1 MEINSTTQFDKAYQS
16 LNAMQR
22 KAVDTIYGPLMVI
35 AGPGTGKTQLL
46 STRVGQILKMT
57 DMQPHN
63 ILCITFTNSGVA
75 AMKKRLVELIGPQ
88 GHDIEVYTFHSF
100 AEKITQR
107 YKRTNE
113 LDTYEFHEDLD
124 KKILIRSLLEKIDFN
139 TPLKKGITSVDT
151 TIKFLINFF
160 NQIKKEKYDI
170 HELLYQYEEEKA
182 TRIDDAEFRYKK
194 KYKEFQAGDLRQAKW
209 DEFCAKLDKHIQACH
224 LFREYQVI
232 IEEKKL
238 IDFDDLI
245 LNAIRLL
252 QENDDLRFDFM
263 EQYQFI
269 MIDEFQDTNGAQ
281 LELINELCVETDEP
295 NIMVVGDEDQS
306 IFRFQGANVF
316 NIHNFHERY
325 LAHYSTD
332 EQLEKI
338 IVLESNYRST
348 PFILEASRILI
359 QNNTERITHIVEGK
373 TINKRLVA
381 SNEKYKNSLETIDF
395 IEVDYKDDIS
405 IPIALEIE
413 QLVQKGV
420 NFDQIAVLFPTNQN
434 AIDFADY
441 LKILDY
447 PFELSKE
454 ENILNDSLILSYLQ
468 VFHLIQNF
476 VKDKYIDKG
485 DFSALLL
492 HPWSKLSLEEISK
505 FWTVYKETNPESILD
520 YLKTYTSSEEIKRIY
535 SILTDCIKAYSTL
548 PSQRFFHYVLDSFGI
563 KEWAIAQVNRL
574 DSLQKIEVLDRFI
587 QDYLLN
593 HNSAKFSDI
602 LARLDDYIREE
613 IVINYV
619 KHIRSENSIQLMT
632 FHKSKGLEFDYVF
645 IYGAGRFSSSNLNSI
660 YIPESVLAKKLVS
673 EEEEKNSAEE
683 EKRRLLYVAMT
694 RAKAK
699 LYMVDVLEE
708 KKDGT
713 SKNKFKSELPIV
725 SHEFHLQTP
734 DIQAIVLGKSY
745 QINEA
750 DYLRFEAVNQTHLDI
765 KDEKIFENQFI
776 ENRIQNFSLSHSSIN
791 TYLECPQKF
800 FIEKIISIPSESSLA
815 MSLGNFYHQVLEK
828 YFNQYEAQKSLP
840 SLDELLTIARQD
852 VFTFKHFMTEFEFR
866 DIQKAMETNLPI
878 LYEQYI
884 KDFNC
889 DNLVMEG
896 GFEAQLGT
904 AHINGKLDKWYRT
917 GTEIFI
923 ADFKTGKL
931 SNSKKNGKLKPYKED
946 SELDKST
953 ATVDELYGGNH
964 WRQAM
969 MYFIL
974 AKAKFQIE
982 EIREVKFVFIIPEN
996 NQIESV
1002 SFTPNDTDETYLKN
1016 LIIDVNSKIKAK
1028 KFDGCKKVD
1037 CSWCTKVYER
1047 QSASTAGL

>member
-1 MEINSTTQFDKAYQS
+1 MNSNFEHAYQS

-46 STRVGQILKMT
+46 STRVGQILNMT

-75 AMKKRLVELIGPQ
+75 AMKKRLVELIGAQ

-100 AEKITQR
+100 AEKIIQR

-113 LDTYEFHEDLD
+113 LDIYAFHEDLD

-139 TPLKKGITSVDT
+139 TPLKKSITSVDSS
-151 TIKFLINFF
+151 IRFLINFF
-160 NQIKKEKYDI
+160 NQIKKEKYDVE
-170 HELLYQYEEEKA
+170 ELLYHYEEEKS
-182 TRIDDAEFRYKK
+182 TRINDPEFRYKK
-194 KYKEFQAGDLRQAKW
+194 KYKEFEAGDLRQSKW
-209 DEFCAKLDKHIQACH
+209 DEFCAKIDKHVQACH
-224 LFREYQVI
+224 LFKEYQSI

-252 QENDDLRFDFM
+252 QENDDLRFDFI

-281 LELINELCVETDEP
+281 LELIHELCIENEEP

-316 NIHNFHERY
+316 NIHHFHERY
-325 LAHYSTD
+325 LAHLSVD

-338 IVLESNYRST
+338 IVLENNYRST
-348 PFILEASRILI
+348 PFILEASRALI
-359 QNNTERITHIVEGK
+359 DNNTERITHIVEGK
-373 TINKRLVA
+373 TINKRLIS
-381 SNEKYKNSLETIDF
+381 SNDRYKDKLEAIDF
-395 IEVDYKDDIS
+395 IEVNHKDDIA

-413 QLVQKGV
+413 RIVHSGV
-420 NFDQIAVLFPTNQN
+420 AFDKIAVLFPTNQN
-434 AIDFADY
+434 AIDFSDY
-441 LKILDY
+441 LKILNY

-454 ENILNDSLILSYLQ
+454 ENILHDSLILSYIQ

-485 DFSALLL
+485 EFSALLL
-492 HPWSKLSLEEISK
+492 HPWSKLTLFELSK
-505 FWTVYKETNPESILD
+505 FWAEFKEANPENVLQ
-520 YLKTYTSSEEIKRIY
+520 YLKTYDSSDDIKKIF
-535 SILTDCIKAYSTL
+535 SILNDCIKMYSIL

-563 KEWAIAQVNRL
+563 KEWAIAQTNRL
-574 DSLQKIEVLDRFI
+574 EIFQKIEVLDSVI
-587 QDYLLN
+587 KDYLLKN
-593 HNSAKFSDI
+593 NLAKFPDI
-602 LARLDDYIREE
+602 LARLDDFIRED
-613 IVINYV
+613 ISINYT
-619 KHIRSENSIQLMT
+619 KHIQAENCIQLLT
-632 FHKSKGLEFDYVF
+632 FHKSKGLEFEYVF

-694 RAKAK
+694 RAKLK
-699 LYMVDVLEE
+699 LYMIDVLEE

-725 SHEFHLQTP
+725 SHEIYKETP
-734 DIQAIVLGKSY
+734 HIQALIVGKQY
-745 QINEA
+745 TINDL
-750 DYLRFEAVNQTHLDI
+750 DYLRFSAINQTNLDI
-765 KDEKIFENQFI
+765 VDEKIFENQYI
-776 ENRIQNFSLSHSSIN
+776 ENRIQQFSLSHSSIN

-800 FIEKIISIPSESSLA
+800 FVEKIISIPSESSLA
-815 MSLGNFYHQVLEK
+815 MTLGNFYHQVLEK
-828 YFNQYEAQKSLP
+828 YFNLFEERKTKPTLE
-840 SLDELLTIARQD
+840 ELITIARQD
-852 VFTFKHFMTEFEFR
+852 IFLFRHFMTEFEFK
-866 DIQKAMETNLPI
+866 DIQRALETNLPI
-878 LYEQYI
+878 LYDQYI
-884 KDFNC
+884 KDFNS

-904 AHINGKLDKWYRT
+904 AHINGKLDQWYRS
-917 GTEIFI
+917 GSEIFI
-923 ADFKTGKL
+923 SDFKTGKL
-931 SNSKKNGKLKPYKED
+931 SNAKKNGKLKPYKED
-946 SELDKST
+946 SVLDKTT
-953 ATVDELYGGNH
+953 ATVDELYGGNY

-974 AKAKFQIE
+974 AKAKFQKE
-982 EIREVKFVFIIPEN
+982 EIKEAKFVFIIPEN

-1002 SFTPNDTDETYLKN
+1002 IFTPNDTDEAFLKN

-1028 KFDGCKKVD
+1028 QFDGCKKLD
-1037 CSWCTKVYER
+1037 CKWCSKIYER
-1047 QSASTAGL
+1047 QEYESIY